1 MTCAVFKPCTG
12 CGSWLAGDRAS
23 PTAKN
28 HQAIALSRQMAKAQ
42 LFQRLQRI
50 KLLFFLAKIPDTQ

>member
-1 MTCAVFKPCTG
+1 MSST

-50 KLLFFLAKIPDTQ
+50 KLLFFLAKIPETQ

>member
-1 MTCAVFKPCTG
+1 
-12 CGSWLAGDRAS
+12 
-23 PTAKN
+23 
-28 HQAIALSRQMAKAQ
+28 MAKAQ

>member
-1 MTCAVFKPCTG
+1 VGAGLPATG
-12 CGSWLAGDRAS
+12 PAQWQKKHL
-23 PTAKN
+23 
-28 HQAIALSRQMAKAQ
+28 AIALSRQMAKAQ